1 MTEEQKMF
9 MQLLE
14 DECVINTNDIVE
26 YPPVAISM
34 GETTTCYHDFAAIV
48 DEIDKIS
55 INPKSGEIQ
64 FFNPTK

>member
-14 DECVINTNDIVE
+14 DECVINTKADIVE

-34 GETTTCYHDFAAIV
+34 GETT
-48 DEIDKIS
+48 
-55 INPKSGEIQ
+55 IQ
-64 FFNPTK
+64 TLKRLKDLTNSDWNVWQL